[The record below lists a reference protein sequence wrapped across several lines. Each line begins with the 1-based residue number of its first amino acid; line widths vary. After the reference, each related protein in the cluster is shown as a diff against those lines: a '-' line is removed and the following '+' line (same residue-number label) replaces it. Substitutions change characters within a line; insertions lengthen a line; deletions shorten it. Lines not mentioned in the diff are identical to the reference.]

1 MIVVTGHFRIPLG
14 SLAAARDAMARVI
27 DATRSEAGCLSYS
40 YSEDMLEPGL
50 FRVCECWTDRQ
61 ALSAHFEQPHMRLW
75 KEERARL
82 GMTDRE
88 VIAHEISTS
97 EAI

>member
-1 MIVVTGHFRIPLG
+1 MVTGHFRIPLE
-14 SLAAARDAMARVI
+14 SLAAARKAMARI
-27 DATRSEAGCLSYS
+27 INATRAEEGCLSYS
-40 YSEDMLEPGL
+40 YSEDALEPGL

-82 GMTDRE
+82 GMIDRE
-88 VIAHEISTS
+88 VIAHEVSAS